1 MQYKK
6 PGIESFT
13 VKHGKFRD
21 KPAPQVAFGEAL
33 SGIAGHTETA
43 PSIAQQW
50 CSVMY
55 GRRPMA
61 LAQGFQVPLHLVARE
76 LAPARLRSSRPL

>member
-13 VKHGKFRD
+13 VKPGKFRD

-33 SGIAGHTETA
+33 SGITGHTETA
-43 PSIAQQW
+43 PSIAQHW

-61 LAQGFQVPLHLVARE
+61 LAQGFQAPLHLVARE

>member
-13 VKHGKFRD
+13 VKPGKFRD
-21 KPAPQVAFGEAL
+21 KPAPEVDFGEAL
-33 SGIAGHTETA
+33 SGLQVIWKTA

-50 CSVMY
+50 CSVMS
-55 GRRPMA
+55 GHGSMA
-61 LAQGFQVPLHLVARE
+61 LTQGFRIISPFRSAR
-76 LAPARLRSSRPL
+76 SF